1 MDTSNRGIRKGYR
14 DVLDP
19 NDPYWPRVRRV
30 HACLWANGTL
40 AAKNGRVVMVS
51 FLWILVS
58 VFGTLFSLAWRGPLL
73 FGSLFLIDWISPGL
87 VSCVFRETIGYEMA
101 LFALSD
107 CTVFN
112 VPYLPLISLTA
123 LFVMALVLIYPI
135 RTFMAKIFE
144 IVFMCL
150 NIVFVGYPLKFVA
163 YLASIDPT
171 LAGKWLDKSYVFGPL
186 STGMT
191 DIVPPEYKRDS
202 DHFWDVYHRSQSPAH
217 EQELENVLEEF
228 EARYFG

>member
-1 MDTSNRGIRKGYR
+1 MSSIPMIRIGRGFDGF
-14 DVLDP
+14 
-19 NDPYWPRVRRV
+19 
-30 HACLWANGTL
+30 TL
-40 AAKNGRVVMVS
+40 AFGLMGPWQRRTDRL
-51 FLWILVS
+51 LWRRS
-58 VFGTLFSLAWRGPLL
+58 YGSCFPFFETLFSLAWRGALL

-112 VPYLPLISLTA
+112 VPYLPLISLAA
-123 LFVMALVLIYPI
+123 LFVMALILIYPI
-135 RTFMAKIFE
+135 RTFRMRIFE

-163 YLASIDPT
+163 YLASADPT
-171 LAGKWLDKSYVFGPL
+171 LAGKLLDKSYVFGPL
-186 STGMT
+186 SVAMT
-191 DIVPPEYKRDS
+191 SILPPEYKRDS
-202 DHFWDVYHRSQSPAH
+202 DHLWDVYHRSQSPAH
-217 EQELENVLEEF
+217 EQELENVLEKF